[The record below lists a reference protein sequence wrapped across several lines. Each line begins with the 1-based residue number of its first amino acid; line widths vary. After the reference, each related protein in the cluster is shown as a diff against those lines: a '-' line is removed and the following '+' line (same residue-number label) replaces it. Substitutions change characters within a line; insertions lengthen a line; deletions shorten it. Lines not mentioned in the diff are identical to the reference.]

1 MKGKENI
8 IVKLGEGGLNK
19 GMTLTLVRTCSLR
32 PWEISYAEGLNRMEG
47 LKNWQEN
54 NSLFKDLFVSVPQ
67 KICFWDLLQIIL
79 LIFS

>member
-1 MKGKENI
+1 MKGKENT

-19 GMTLTLVRTCSLR
+19 GVTLTLVKICSLR
-32 PWEISYAEGLNRMEG
+32 PQEISYMEGLNRMEG

-54 NSLFKDLFVSVPQ
+54 NLFFKDLFASVPQ
-67 KICFWDLLQIIL
+67 NICFWNLLQIIL